1 LQKPISRNRKIH
13 PKQNSCTSYKSA

>member
-13 PKQNSCTSYKSA
+13 LKQNSCTSYKSA